1 MNRIQIEIEK
11 NEYNDL
17 VKYLIKNNIYFDY
30 LDIKNK
36 VTLIINI
43 NDFKKI
49 KTLFK
54 NIKIKKYY
62 GLNKIKNF
70 LKKHYILIISFILVY
85 LLLLILSNV
94 IFNIEIISN
103 NKDLKTRIN
112 LYLEE
117 NGIKKYKFMKSN
129 EELNEIKKIILEG
142 NKDSLEWIEIERIG
156 TKYKIELTERVI
168 NEENNDNTPRNLI
181 AKKDALIKY
190 IVTEKGTKIKEVN
203 ELVKK
208 GDIIISGEVIQN
220 DEVKSI
226 VSAKGKVYGEVWYT
240 VNVTVPFKHVHYEKT
255 GDVINHIYMDIFG
268 KKITLIGQ
276 FKTNKSM
283 NTKKVILDKPYLF
296 FKIVSEQKELYDY
309 TTHTLTEKEALTEAI
324 KRSDKSI
331 NDKLNENEYIIE
343 KKVLKNNT
351 YSSKIELEIF
361 YRVYESIESYQN
373 IEEIKEGE

>member
-1 MNRIQIEIEK
+1 MNRIQIEVEK

-43 NDFKKI
+43 NDFKEI

-117 NGIKKYKFMKSN
+117 NGIKKYKFMKTN
-129 EELNEIKKIILEG
+129 EELNKIKKIILEE
-142 NKDSLEWIEIERIG
+142 NKNTLEWIEIERIG

-168 NEENNDNTPRNLI
+168 NEENSDNTPRNLI

-220 DEVKSI
+220 EEVKNI

-240 VNVTVPFKHVHYEKT
+240 VNVTVPFTHVHYEKT
-255 GDVINHIYMDIFG
+255 GDVINHIYMDVFG